1 MVVKLLRFKSKHCLI
16 TVYNNHSN
24 LKNLTTSKR
33 DNFNNMIRRFKRY
46 IIPIVLAALMLPGLS
61 AFADTDASAE
71 NIVERIMLESNG
83 NIEIEIAPDL
93 LEKILTDPEVTVR
106 KKVTSDPNAK
116 QNGYRIQVFSDG
128 RNQSSLE
135 ARAKARGN
143 AIVARFPKYRGQVY
157 TFSSAPNWYTRIG
170 NFRTETEARQALDE
184 LKRSFPAFSNEMRV
198 VKSKINAR

>member
-1 MVVKLLRFKSKHCLI
+1 MRRRFKS
-16 TVYNNHSN
+16 
-24 LKNLTTSKR
+24 
-33 DNFNNMIRRFKRY
+33 Y
-46 IIPIVLAALMLPGLS
+46 IIPIVLAVLMLPGLS
-61 AFADTDASAE
+61 AFADTDTDAE
-71 NIVERIMLESNG
+71 NIVERIVLESNG

-106 KKVTSDPNAK
+106 KKTTTDAK
-116 QNGYRIQVFSDG
+116 ANQNGYRIQVFSDG

-170 NFRTETEARQALDE
+170 NFRSESDAQKALDE
-184 LKRSFPAFSNEMRV
+184 LRRAFPAFSSEMRV